1 MMPPLPE
8 EGIHTASFGELMAAG
23 GLIARAEQAQYALM
37 IEQVLADAG
46 KIALLH
52 ADTGLGKSLG
62 YLLPAMQFVFSDP
75 RRPRVIVATHSHA
88 LMQQLLEKDCAL
100 IAKVA
105 RQYGHRPL
113 SIGRLLG
120 RVNFVSP
127 KRVNAALLNRSM
139 SALEEREVAT
149 LRGWSGTIAE
159 FEDEFG
165 GLPCDLLA
173 SQICLTAECE
183 NEAFDEQQQAE
194 SRCDIVITTH
204 AMIAVD
210 MLRNNAL
217 LADKSRP
224 TVLIVDEADA
234 LVNQL
239 QEWTQRRLNLVR
251 IASQLGEYLSA
262 RQLAPLEESM
272 KIIKDRLGMQQYAWD
287 TELAELARATIGK
300 IEKIC
305 RLNSL
310 DKDVSTSLLQQLQ
323 MLQSS
328 SMGIGVSQIRREPA
342 IVSLS
347 PWFVRYFGKY
357 ATSAFESVLLTSGTL
372 SITPE
377 PVSGTTSLRLEL
389 GIEDS
394 MLGAIAL
401 FSPKSYGNMTLAL
414 AGPSFPAIYSAPPSD
429 GNSPVL
435 SEKWLQAVAHQ
446 ITNRSGRVVVLTAS
460 HEESRK
466 LAAVVAQIE
475 PRQVLLHQRGTP
487 LKSLIEEF
495 KKICSHHGRGV
506 MITAAGHTG
515 LNITEAN
522 GSVGFDRLM
531 ITRIAYGQPRTSEV
545 EALVSFYK
553 KTKKTDL
560 SKLLHK
566 KEYMRTQNAV
576 IRQMRQ
582 AIGRGIRSP
591 DDHIEV
597 DILDPRFP
605 LSHDLSSKR
614 AILRNI
620 IPVRFL
626 QQYRQ
631 AKGLLPD
638 GEKSQAPVEV
648 YF

>member
-1 MMPPLPE
+1 MSPLPE
-8 EGIHTASFGELMAAG
+8 DGIHTAKFEELMAAG
-23 GLIARAEQAQYALM
+23 GLIARDEQTQYALLA
-37 IEQVLADAG
+37 EQVLADTG
-46 KIALLH
+46 KISLLH

-62 YLLPAMQFVFSDP
+62 YLLPAMQFVLRDP

-88 LMQQLLEKDCAL
+88 LMQQLLEKDCVL
-100 IAKVA
+100 LTKVA
-105 RQYGHRPL
+105 RHYGHSPL

-127 KRVNAALLNRSM
+127 KRVNIALANRSL
-139 SALEEREVAT
+139 STLEEREVAT
-149 LRGWSGTIAE
+149 LRDWSGTIAE

-183 NEAFDEQQQAE
+183 NGAFDEQQQAE
-194 SRCDIVITTH
+194 SQCDIVITTH

-234 LVNQL
+234 LVDRL

-251 IASQLGEYLSA
+251 VASLLGEHLTA
-262 RQLAPLEESM
+262 RQLAPLTNSVKTIQE
-272 KIIKDRLGMQQYAWD
+272 RLGMQQYAWD
-287 TELAELARATIGK
+287 TELAELARVTIGK

-305 RLNSL
+305 RLNNL
-310 DKDVSTSLLQQLQ
+310 DKDVSTSLQQQLQ
-323 MLQSS
+323 MMQTS
-328 SMGIGVSQIRREPA
+328 SMGIGVSQIRCEPA

-347 PWFVRYFGKY
+347 PWFVRFFGKY

-377 PVSGTTSLRLEL
+377 PVNGTTSLRIEL
-389 GIEDS
+389 GIEDT

-401 FSPKSYGNMTLAL
+401 FSPKIFGNMALTL
-414 AGPSFPAIYSAPPSD
+414 AGPSFPSIYSGAHQYGTRPS
-429 GNSPVL
+429 L
-435 SEKWLQAVAHQ
+435 SEKWLQAVVRQ

-460 HEESRK
+460 HEESQK
-466 LAAVVAQIE
+466 LAAIMSPIE
-475 PRQVLLHQRGTP
+475 NRQVLVHQRGIP
-487 LKSLIEEF
+487 LKSLTEEF
-495 KKICSHHGRGV
+495 KKICKLHGRGV

-515 LNITEAN
+515 LNIIDN
-522 GSVGFDRLM
+522 SGSIGFDHLI
-531 ITRIAYGQPRTSEV
+531 ITRIAYGQPHTSEV

-553 KTKKTDL
+553 KTKKIDL
-560 SKLLHK
+560 SQQLRKQ
-566 KEYMRTQNAV
+566 EYMRTQNAV
-576 IRQMRQ
+576 VRLMRQ

-591 DDHIEV
+591 DDSIEI

-605 LSHDLSSKR
+605 LSHDLSSKH

-631 AKGLLPD
+631 AKVLLTD
-638 GEKSQAPVEV
+638 GEQSPATPMEV

>member
-1 MMPPLPE
+1 MSPLPE
-8 EGIHTASFGELMAAG
+8 DGIHTAKFGELMAAG
-23 GLIARAEQAQYALM
+23 GLIARDEQTQYALM
-37 IEQVLADAG
+37 IEQVLADTG
-46 KIALLH
+46 KISLLH

-62 YLLPAMQFVFSDP
+62 YLLPAMQFALCDP

-88 LMQQLLEKDCAL
+88 LMQQLLEKDSVL
-100 IAKVA
+100 LTKVA
-105 RQYGHRPL
+105 RHYGHRPL

-127 KRVNAALLNRSM
+127 KRINIALTNRSL

-149 LRGWSGTIAE
+149 LRDWSGTIAE

-194 SRCDIVITTH
+194 SKCDIVVTTH

-234 LVNQL
+234 LVNRL

-251 IASQLGEYLSA
+251 VASQLGEQLSA
-262 RQLAPLEESM
+262 RQLAPLANS
-272 KIIKDRLGMQQYAWD
+272 IKTIQERLGMQQYAWD

-305 RLNSL
+305 RLNNL
-310 DKDVSTSLLQQLQ
+310 DKDVSTSLQQQLLMMQ
-323 MLQSS
+323 TS
-328 SMGIGVSQIRREPA
+328 SMGIGVSLIRREPA

-347 PWFVRYFGKY
+347 PWFVRFFGKY

-377 PVSGTTSLRLEL
+377 PVNGTTSLRMEL
-389 GIEDS
+389 GIDDT

-401 FSPKSYGNMTLAL
+401 FSPKKYGSMTLTL
-414 AGPSFPAIYSAPPSD
+414 AGPSFPAIYSRPSSEGNAPA
-429 GNSPVL
+429 L

-446 ITNRSGRVVVLTAS
+446 ITNRCGRVVVLTAS

-466 LAAVVAQIE
+466 LAAVLAQIE
-475 PRQVLLHQRGTP
+475 HRQVLVHQRGTP

-495 KKICSHHGRGV
+495 KKVCRHHGRGV

-515 LNITEAN
+515 LNITDDA

-545 EALVSFYK
+545 EALVSFHK

-560 SKLLHK
+560 SKQLYK
-566 KEYMRTQNAV
+566 QEYMRTQNAV
-576 IRQMRQ
+576 IRLMRQ

-591 DDHIEV
+591 DDCIEV

-605 LSHDLSSKR
+605 LSHDLSSKH

-631 AKGLLPD
+631 AKGLLTD
-638 GEKSQAPVEV
+638 GEQSPATPLEV